1 MGQAYASSWMAP
13 LVGLSSASSSPVS
26 AGPPFPFCEISHVSK
41 AEVFQPLVELAT
53 ASLPAGSCPCWPPR
67 RHGAL
72 LAARVTALGQY
83 LPRQRLALS
92 VPGLTDLM
100 GLRPSRAKIFER
112 SDLTDLVEADDGRLA
127 GSWPPRPTGL
137 KARYPSPAHCPR
149 RASRLGLARLHLSV
163 PPYLYPHSFVRPAGN
178 DALRGGGRTRR
189 SRSRSPRRR
198 TS

>member
-1 MGQAYASSWMAP
+1 M
-13 LVGLSSASSSPVS
+13 
-26 AGPPFPFCEISHVSK
+26 
-41 AEVFQPLVELAT
+41 
-53 ASLPAGSCPCWPPR
+53 
-67 RHGAL
+67 
-72 LAARVTALGQY
+72 TALGQY

-178 DALRGGGRTRR
+178 DALRGGSNASFSFSIASTTDVLIQLTTVPNDTFSRVLLLVVRFECGRGRGT
-189 SRSRSPRRR
+189 SRGGEHHRAD
-198 TS
+198 